1 MLINSKNLKINI
13 KLRSHDSLYV
23 QVFEETKMLDRK
35 FSNTERY
42 QLMQE
47 AGPVGGGSTAV
58 GEMPQRAPTT
68 EARANG
74 DTSITEA
81 RKTTPTDF
89 SGIERVYRDGDD
101 IKVKITDP
109 VGNTLANF
117 KALNNTM
124 GDLQTAMMKAEAAGN
139 TAEVSVLKTR
149 FESMKQLFK
158 FLEEMNFGVIQYSLG
173 LNRLASQAFGGLQFQ

>member
-1 MLINSKNLKINI
+1 
-13 KLRSHDSLYV
+13 
-23 QVFEETKMLDRK
+23 MLDRK
-35 FSNTERY
+35 FRNAEIY
-42 QLMQE
+42 QMMQE
-47 AGPVGGGSTAV
+47 VPLFGGGAPAVEATTASAPITDKDRG
-58 GEMPQRAPTT
+58 GEPTIKK
-68 EARANG
+68 E
-74 DTSITEA
+74 
-81 RKTTPTDF
+81 TTPTDYT
-89 SGIERVYRDGDD
+89 GIERVYKVGDD
-101 IKVKITDP
+101 IKVRITDP

-124 GDLQTAMMKAEAAGN
+124 GDLQTAMMRAEAAGN